1 MNDLELRKQ
10 FLRIERGGGGVR
22 LLVCE
27 IHWDGPGNSVS
38 AWVVDQH
45 LPGTATDAEVNTA
58 ASGILEDNQYFRV
71 CAECNE
77 RNPLGWMHE
86 EQICQGCAVAN
97 HGIVY

>member
-27 IHWDGPGNSVS
+27 IHWDGPGNPVS
-38 AWVVDQH
+38 AWVVGQH

-58 ASGILEDNQYFRV
+58 ASRILEDDQYFRV
-71 CAECNE
+71 CVECNE
-77 RNPLGWMHE
+77 RNPLGWMDDG
-86 EQICQGCAVAN
+86 QICQGCAVAN
-97 HGIVY
+97 HGFVY